1 VTLALV
7 AALTAFAAGLTGAWS
22 PCGFSMVDTLGEA
35 GRGRRAVL
43 AACAAFTVGAVAG
56 GVVTF
61 GALAALGAALQLGGS
76 ALALGVAV
84 AVAGLAAAGEAA
96 GVRVVPQIRRQV
108 PERWRRVMPLP
119 AAAALYG
126 LLLGLGFTT
135 FVLTLAVWALAGV
148 SIALGSPLVGVAIGV
163 GFGAGRA
170 LPVVVMAPR
179 LRGLGGRMLTSMM
192 ERPQILRR
200 LRLADAAMLAGLA
213 VAIGAGRSAV
223 HLHVEAGVGRRAR
236 RVGGPD
242 HELGPRGVGGVE
254 REPDGERVGHRRRV
268 GGDGGRPRAGA
279 DVAGELDAI
288 VALVDAL

>member
-1 VTLALV
+1 MLLGLV
-7 AALTAFAAGLTGAWS
+7 AALTAFAAGVTGAWS

-35 GRGRRAVL
+35 GRGRRSML
-43 AACAAFTVGAVAG
+43 AACATFTVGAVAG

-61 GALAALGAALQLGGS
+61 GALSLLGAALQVGGS
-76 ALALGVAV
+76 GLALGVAV
-84 AVAGLAAAGEAA
+84 AVAALAAAGEAA

-148 SIALGSPLVGVAIGV
+148 SVALGAPALGLAIGI
-163 GFGAGRA
+163 GFGLGRA

-179 LRGLGGRMLTSMM
+179 LQELGGRMLSRMI

-200 LRLADAAMLAGLA
+200 LRLADAALLAGLA
-213 VAIGAGRSAV
+213 VVIGAGAV
-223 HLHVEAGVGRRAR
+223 A
-236 RVGGPD
+236 
-242 HELGPRGVGGVE
+242 
-254 REPDGERVGHRRRV
+254 
-268 GGDGGRPRAGA
+268 
-279 DVAGELDAI
+279 
-288 VALVDAL
+288 